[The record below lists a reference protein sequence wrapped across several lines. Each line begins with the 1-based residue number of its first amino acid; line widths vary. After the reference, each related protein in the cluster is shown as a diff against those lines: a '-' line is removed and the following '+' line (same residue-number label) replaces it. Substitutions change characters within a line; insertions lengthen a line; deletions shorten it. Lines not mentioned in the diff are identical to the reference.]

1 MSQCRIIETK
11 IETRLGIERLE
22 KAFLGR
28 KYRGKKL
35 IIGACEGDKKT
46 RFIIVD
52 DAVTDVDH
60 LLPGDKM
67 LDPER

>member
-1 MSQCRIIETK
+1 
-11 IETRLGIERLE
+11 RLE

-35 IIGACEGDKKT
+35 IIRVCEGDKKA
-46 RFIIVD
+46 RLIIVD
-52 DAVTDVDH
+52 DAVTNVDH

-67 LDPER
+67 LNINIQSGVMPSD